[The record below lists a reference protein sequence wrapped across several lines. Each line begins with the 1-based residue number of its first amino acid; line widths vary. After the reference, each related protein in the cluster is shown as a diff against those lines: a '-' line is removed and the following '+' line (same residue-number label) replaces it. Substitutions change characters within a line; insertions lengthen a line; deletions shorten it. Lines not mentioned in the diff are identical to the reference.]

1 MTGRRNSHSTRG
13 ETRPPVPSLASRLGT
28 HFTITAAVIVTDV
41 GVGLTFNSGAETAWT
56 DVGWMVVHAL
66 AIGAVVFLWL
76 PISVWLAGRTQ
87 VPEVAAEGLTLL
99 GLGLLVA
106 GAELGLLRG
115 PDRVAQ
121 TVVAVVG
128 MLAGWAMRIEPPEPK
143 KPPRKR

>member
-1 MTGRRNSHSTRG
+1 M
-13 ETRPPVPSLASRLGT
+13 GT

-41 GVGLTFNSGAETAWT
+41 GVGLMFNSGAETTWT
-56 DVGWMVVHAL
+56 DVAWMVVHAL

-76 PISVWLAGRTQ
+76 PVSVWLVGRTRI
-87 VPEVAAEGLTLL
+87 PEVAAEGLTLL

-106 GAELGLLRG
+106 GAELGLRG

-121 TVVAVVG
+121 TVVAVAG

-143 KPPRKR
+143 EPPRKR

>member
-1 MTGRRNSHSTRG
+1 
-13 ETRPPVPSLASRLGT
+13 
-28 HFTITAAVIVTDV
+28 
-41 GVGLTFNSGAETAWT
+41 
-56 DVGWMVVHAL
+56 MVVHAL

-76 PISVWLAGRTQ
+76 PVSVWLAGR
-87 VPEVAAEGLTLL
+87 VHISEVAVEGLALL

-143 KPPRKR
+143 EPPRKR

>member
-1 MTGRRNSHSTRG
+1 VMGKKKSHATRG
-13 ETRPPVPSLASRLGT
+13 ETGPTVPSLASRLGM

-41 GVGLTFNSGAETAWT
+41 GVGLMFNSGAETTWP
-56 DVGWMVVHAL
+56 DVAWMVVHAL

-76 PISVWLAGRTQ
+76 PVSVWLAGQ
-87 VPEVAAEGLTLL
+87 VHVPEVAAEGLTLL

-121 TVVAVVG
+121 TVVAVAG